1 MKNKLLF
8 LLFLL
13 VPTALAAQE
22 HKTSPATNYTPGR
35 WYAGV
40 SYGLPRFYYVGSYR
54 SVMGYGGYQLGRH
67 FSVQLGAFYQ
77 QIRYEGGSQVLDP
90 PYYADGT
97 RTAPISENLFGVPLW
112 LRASLFK
119 PERRFNVYLL
129 TGFTATRQNREE
141 QYVTVTG
148 GAATGQG
155 SRRVRSTGLYYETGL
170 GVQGRVWNRFFV
182 TAELIPLAFRL
193 SGSPTGTS
201 PSLPYNVG
209 IRYEF
214 K

>member
-13 VPTALAAQE
+13 VPAVLAAQE
-22 HKTSPATNYTPGR
+22 HNPSPKATYTPGR

-54 SVMGYGGYQLGRH
+54 SVMGYGGYRLGLH

-97 RTAPISENLFGVPLW
+97 RTAPTSENLFGVPLW

-129 TGFTATRQNREE
+129 TGFMATRQNRQE

-148 GAATGQG
+148 GAATEQG
-155 SRRVRSTGLYYETGL
+155 SRRVRSTGLHHQMGL
-170 GVQGRVWNRFFV
+170 GVQGRIWNRFFV
-182 TAELIPLAFRL
+182 TADLMPFHIRLGGNPDGAF
-193 SGSPTGTS
+193 